1 MAYKGA
7 CELNVHSFV
16 RVA

>member
-7 CELNVHSFV
+7 RELNVHSFV